1 MSEQERIKEAI
12 NKARKR
18 FIECEPDN
26 QPDYSNLARDYKIPL
41 KLLSGIALKENWETQ
56 HQLWWEN
63 EKRRRVLAIQ
73 ASLEAEYKNDL
84 MTSSKEFQD
93 KQRFLK
99 LIRLMMS
106 KLEEKLIKENSEDVS
121 FYHLAQGSSAIKSL
135 WESYEG
141 VQGELY
147 EAISILAEREIF
159 DVQILTEIETIV
171 LEAEKN
177 TVQQLQSIM
186 RSL

>member
-26 QPDYSNLARDYKIPL
+26 QPDYSTLARDLKIPL
-41 KLLSGIALKENWETQ
+41 KLLSGIASKEGWENQ
-56 HQLWWEN
+56 HRLWWEH
-63 EKRRRVLAIQ
+63 EKRRRILAIQ
-73 ASLEAEYKNDL
+73 SSLENEYRKDL
-84 MTSSKEFQD
+84 TASIETQD

-147 EAISILAEREIF
+147 EAISVLADREIF
-159 DVQILTEIETIV
+159 DVKILAEIETIV

-177 TVQQLQSIM
+177 TAQQLQSVM